1 MVSDLQ
7 KIIDIA
13 KKYIEVRVELLKL
26 DIKEQS
32 SEYLMKGIFL
42 IGIVLFLLLILL
54 FISLGLAFYI
64 NEITN
69 SRYYGFFIMAIFYA
83 IVVLLLFLTR
93 KNKSLQLVFH
103 RIIDFFIFDKNE

>member
-7 KIIDIA
+7 KIIEIA
-13 KKYIEVRVELLKL
+13 KKYVEVRVELLKL

-32 SEYLMKGIFL
+32 GEYLMKGTFLFGVVLIF
-42 IGIVLFLLLILL
+42 LLILF
-54 FISLGLAFYI
+54 FISLGLAFYL

-69 SRYYGFFIMAIFYA
+69 SRYYGFFILAAFFF
-83 IVVLLLFLTR
+83 IVMILLFLTR
-93 KNKSLQLVFH
+93 KSKRLQLVFH